1 MKVLSLHHKEKPKA
15 LSVTELAE
23 SPEDE
28 RKRRMKKYATAMT
41 IRTVC
46 VILIVVL
53 PSPWLWLAALG
64 AIFLPYFAVVIANQQ
79 SVSDNTSS
87 AMSLSR
93 AIEQ

>member
-1 MKVLSLHHKEKPKA
+1 M
-15 LSVTELAE
+15 SVTELAE

-28 RKRRMKKYATAMT
+28 RRRRMTKYTMAMT

-46 VILIVVL
+46 VILIVIL

-79 SVSDNTSS
+79 SISGKDGAT
-87 AMSLSR
+87 MSISR
-93 AIEQ
+93 SIEK

>member
-1 MKVLSLHHKEKPKA
+1 MLAFRNKDRSKT
-15 LSVTELAE
+15 LSVTELPE

-28 RKRRMKKYATAMT
+28 RKRRMRKYATAMT

-46 VILIVVL
+46 VILVVVL

-79 SVSDNTSS
+79 SASPDDGAVVPI
-87 AMSLSR
+87 SR
-93 AIEQ
+93 GIEQ